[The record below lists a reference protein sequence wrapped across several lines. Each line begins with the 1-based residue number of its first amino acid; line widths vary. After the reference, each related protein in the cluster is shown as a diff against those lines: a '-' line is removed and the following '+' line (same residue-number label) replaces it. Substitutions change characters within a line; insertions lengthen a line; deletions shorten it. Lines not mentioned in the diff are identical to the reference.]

1 MGKLVLYPIK
11 LKLWNAKFVEG
22 RSDGMGKRT
31 TEWIKS
37 RRKEKKLIQSENC
50 GHLVCDLEK
59 LLIDYSKEK
68 ANSQITDN
76 LQQPAT
82 VLVELHELPG
92 HVSNGLLDWV
102 CLWESPCS

>member
-1 MGKLVLYPIK
+1 MG
-11 LKLWNAKFVEG
+11 W
-22 RSDGMGKRT
+22 GK
-31 TEWIKS
+31 EQQNELNQEEK
-37 RRKEKKLIQSENC
+37 KKKLIQSENC

-92 HVSNGLLDWV
+92 HVSNGLLDSV
-102 CLWESPCS
+102 CL